1 MSNESSPPKGDVAET
16 HEETK
21 PVEAP
26 AAKVAIPPPPPE
38 ESAGGDDRVGA
49 SPEVPMAAVSDP
61 GIDVVVE
68 EVVAPPPP
76 PPLTTSNLPPRAWP
90 PEVVADI
97 MTRKVIT
104 LREAE
109 RVGDLEA
116 QMERFRFRH
125 LPVVDEHRRLVGLIT
140 RVDFLHAALGIGP
153 DGKPIEKLGE
163 DTRAAEIM
171 NRNVV
176 TAQIDTP
183 VLTTAQVMIR
193 EKLGCVPVLLPD
205 QTLVGI
211 VTLTD
216 LARLAVFLM
225 EKR

>member
-1 MSNESSPPKGDVAET
+1 MSNESSPPKGESAET
-16 HEETK
+16 PEETK
-21 PVEAP
+21 PVGAPEAK
-26 AAKVAIPPPPPE
+26 AAIPPPPPDE
-38 ESAGGDDRVGA
+38 TSSTEAL
-49 SPEVPMAAVSDP
+49 PVPMAAPSDP

-68 EVVAPPPP
+68 EVLAPPPP

-104 LREAE
+104 LRETE

-125 LPVVDEHRRLVGLIT
+125 LPVVDDSRKLVGLIT
-140 RVDFLHAALGIGP
+140 RVDYLHAALGVGP
-153 DGKPIEKLGE
+153 DGKPIEKLSE

-176 TAQIDTP
+176 TAQLDTP
-183 VLTTAQVMIR
+183 LLTTAQVMIR
-193 EKLGCVPVLLPD
+193 EKLGCVPVILAD

-216 LARLAVFLM
+216 LGRLAVFLM
-225 EKR
+225 ERR